1 MSTFT
6 FILLVGLITAFYLVV
21 RNEQV
26 YELQMLVSRGCHGYL
41 LSYIKQNEDDFD
53 LEQYENLRARV
64 YEINDRYSYDRM
76 LFSFRSLRLDCWYTQ
91 DEVDIIEEG
100 INNEEAQDILDRF

>member
-6 FILLVGLITAFYLVV
+6 FILLVALITIVYILI
-21 RNEQV
+21 RNDQV
-26 YELQMLVSRGCHGYL
+26 YEFQMLVSRGCHAYL
-41 LSYIKQNEDDFD
+41 IIYINQNRDNFSE
-53 LEQYENLRARV
+53 EQYENLRARV
-64 YEINDRYSYDRM
+64 YEINDRYSYYRM

-100 INNEEAQDILDRF
+100 INNEEAQDILNRL

>member
-6 FILLVGLITAFYLVV
+6 FILLVGLITVIYLEV

-26 YELQMLVSRGCHGYL
+26 YRLQMLVSHGCHGYL
-41 LSYIKQNEDDFD
+41 LSYIKQYEDDFD
-53 LEQYENLRARV
+53 LEQYENLEARV
-64 YEINDRYSYDRM
+64 YEIKDRYSYDRM
-76 LFSFRSLRLDCWYTQ
+76 LFSLRSLRLDCWYTQ

-100 INNEEAQDILDRF
+100 INNEEIQDILNR